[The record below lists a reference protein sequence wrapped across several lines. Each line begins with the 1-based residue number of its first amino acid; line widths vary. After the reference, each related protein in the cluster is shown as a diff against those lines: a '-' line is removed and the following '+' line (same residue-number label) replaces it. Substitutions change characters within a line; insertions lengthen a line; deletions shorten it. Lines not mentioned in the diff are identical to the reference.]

1 MITFELSKLKK
12 TKKETIIN
20 ILIVDDSSQVL
31 EEMKDIIKET
41 DHTLFCA
48 TNGAEGLSELAVSQ
62 IDVVMSDFNMP
73 KMDGLTMV
81 EFFKKIEKNHVA
93 IIMITARISSDLKD
107 KGDELGITAWM
118 PKPLKKDVIL
128 KVLEDLESK
137 KNKST

>member
-1 MITFELSKLKK
+1 
-12 TKKETIIN
+12 
-20 ILIVDDSSQVL
+20 
-31 EEMKDIIKET
+31 MKGIIKET

-48 TNGAEGLSELAVSQ
+48 TNGAEGLGELAASQ

-81 EFFKKIEKNHVA
+81 EFFKKIEKHHVA
-93 IIMITARISSDLKD
+93 IIMITARINSDLKD
-107 KGDELGITAWM
+107 KGDELGITAWI

-137 KNKST
+137 KSKST